1 MKRLAYVTLLILSV
15 GLFLTCQEFEIK
27 PATKVE
33 TGTATPLATSITVN
47 AKIIELSGEGNTDH
61 GFCYATHDNPT
72 VNDGKLSKGI
82 PKVGDFTGEIDGLAV
97 NTRYYIRAYCNSQQ
111 GVVYGKSVSVKTLD
125 GQPTI
130 TTAEITDITS
140 TSAVS
145 GGSITSDGGAPITAR
160 GVVWSTS
167 QNPTIETNL
176 GVTSNGTGIG
186 TFTSSLTSLQPG
198 TVYYVRAYATNSVGT
213 VYGNQQTF
221 TTHDGLPVLTTA
233 AVTSITATTATSGG
247 NITSDGGFDIT
258 ARGVVWSASENP
270 TTTSNLG
277 VTSDGAGTGSYTSSL
292 TNLQPGTVY
301 YVRAY
306 ATNSVGTAYG
316 NQLSFTTQDG
326 VIALTTTE
334 VTSIT
339 PTSAVSGGS
348 ITSDGG
354 APITARGIV
363 WSTTENPTT
372 SSNLGMT
379 TDGTGTGNF
388 SSNLTNLQPGTVYY
402 VRAYATNS
410 VGTIYGNQQTF
421 TTQYDLPELNTTAV
435 GSITATTATSG
446 GNITS
451 DGGSTITARGVVW
464 STSENPTTISNLGM
478 TTDGTGTGNFSSN
491 LSNLQ
496 PGMVYYVRAYAT
508 NSVGTAYGN
517 QLSFTTQDGAIT
529 LSTNAVTSIAAT
541 SAVSGGSIT
550 SDGGAPINA
559 RGVVWSTSQNPTTS
573 SNLGMTTDGTGTG
586 SFTSN
591 LVNLQPATVYYIR
604 AYATNSVGTV
614 YGNQQTFTT
623 QCDLPKL
630 STTAVGSITAT
641 TATSGGNITSDGG
654 APITARGVVWS
665 TTENPT
671 TSNNLGIATNG
682 TGTGSFTS
690 NLTNLQPGTVYYV
703 RAYATNSVGTAYGN
717 QLSFTTQDG
726 AITLSTNAVTSI
738 TATSAASGGSIT
750 SDGGAPINAR
760 GVVWSTFEN
769 PTLESNSGMTTDG
782 VGTGNFSSN
791 LTNLQPGTV
800 YYVRAYATNSVGTA
814 YGNQQTFTT
823 HDGLPVLTTAAVTSI
838 TPTTAACGGNI
849 TSDGG
854 FAITAR
860 GVVWSTSENP
870 TTSSNLG
877 MTNDGTG
884 MGNFSSNLT
893 NLQPG
898 TVYYV
903 RAYTTNSYG
912 TQYGN
917 QVSFTTPVDGPG
929 GTITDADGNTYNTIW
944 INGRQWMK
952 ENLKTTRY
960 NDGTAIPLV
969 TDKTAWAALSTPAY
983 CWYNN
988 DQTTYGN
995 TYGAL
1000 YNWYTVNTGNLC
1012 PTGWHVP
1019 TDAEW
1024 TTLLDYVGGDSIAG
1038 TKLKAT
1044 SGWYVNYGMG
1054 NGTDNF
1060 GFSALPGGVRTGGY
1074 FSSEGLDG
1082 HWWTSTE
1089 EDVSNALGWKM
1100 IWDLERVLSST
1111 AYKEM
1116 GFSVRCIKD

>member
-1 MKRLAYVTLLILSV
+1 MKRLAYLTTIVLSL

-33 TGTATPLATSITVN
+33 TGTITPLATSITVN

-82 PKVGDFTGEIDGLAV
+82 PKVGDFTGVIDGLAV

-130 TTAEITDITS
+130 TTAEIIGITS

-145 GGSITSDGGAPITAR
+145 GGSITSDGGVPITAR

-167 QNPTIETNL
+167 QNPTVETNL
-176 GVTSNGTGIG
+176 GVTSNGTGTG
-186 TFTSSLTSLQPG
+186 TFTSSLTNLQPG

-326 VIALTTTE
+326 AITLSTNAITSITATTAVSGGSITSDGGAPITARGVVWSTSQNPTVETNLGVTSNGSGTGTFTSNLTNLQPGTVYYIRAYATNSVGTTYGNQLSFTTQNGVITLTTTE

-339 PTSAVSGGS
+339 ATSAVSGGS

-354 APITARGIV
+354 APITARGII
-363 WSTTENPTT
+363 WSTSQDPTVET
-372 SSNLGMT
+372 NLGVT
-379 TDGTGTGNF
+379 TNGTGTGTF
-388 SSNLTNLQPGTVYY
+388 TSNLTNLQPVT
-402 VRAYATNS
+402 
-410 VGTIYGNQQTF
+410 
-421 TTQYDLPELNTTAV
+421 
-435 GSITATTATSG
+435 
-446 GNITS
+446 
-451 DGGSTITARGVVW
+451 
-464 STSENPTTISNLGM
+464 
-478 TTDGTGTGNFSSN
+478 
-491 LSNLQ
+491 
-496 PGMVYYVRAYAT
+496 VYYVRAYAT

-550 SDGGAPINA
+550 SDGGAPITA
-559 RGVVWSTSQNPTTS
+559 RGVVWSTSENPTTS
-573 SNLGMTTDGTGTG
+573 SNLGMTAD
-586 SFTSN
+586 
-591 LVNLQPATVYYIR
+591 
-604 AYATNSVGTV
+604 
-614 YGNQQTFTT
+614 
-623 QCDLPKL
+623 
-630 STTAVGSITAT
+630 
-641 TATSGGNITSDGG
+641 
-654 APITARGVVWS
+654 
-665 TTENPT
+665 
-671 TSNNLGIATNG
+671 G

-703 RAYATNSVGTAYGN
+703 RSYA
-717 QLSFTTQDG
+717 
-726 AITLSTNAVTSI
+726 
-738 TATSAASGGSIT
+738 
-750 SDGGAPINAR
+750 
-760 GVVWSTFEN
+760 
-769 PTLESNSGMTTDG
+769 
-782 VGTGNFSSN
+782 
-791 LTNLQPGTV
+791 
-800 YYVRAYATNSVGTA
+800 
-814 YGNQQTFTT
+814 
-823 HDGLPVLTTAAVTSI
+823 
-838 TPTTAACGGNI
+838 
-849 TSDGG
+849 
-854 FAITAR
+854 
-860 GVVWSTSENP
+860 
-870 TTSSNLG
+870 
-877 MTNDGTG
+877 
-884 MGNFSSNLT
+884 
-893 NLQPG
+893 
-898 TVYYV
+898 
-903 RAYTTNSYG
+903 TNSYG
-912 TQYGN
+912 TRYGN
-917 QVSFTTPVDGPG
+917 QVSFTTPMPDGPG

-944 INGRQWMK
+944 IGGRQWMK
-952 ENLKTTRY
+952 ENLKTTKY
-960 NDGTAIPLV
+960 NDGTSIPLV
-969 TDKTAWAALSTPAY
+969 TDAAAWAALSTPAY

-1000 YNWYTVNTGNLC
+1000 YNWYAVSTGKLC

-1019 TDAEW
+1019 SDAEW
-1024 TTLLDYVGGDSIAG
+1024 YAMENYVDPTINNPNATGYRGTDGG

-1044 SGWYVNYGMG
+1044 SGWYSDG
-1054 NGTDNF
+1054 NGTDDF
-1060 GFSALPGGVRTGGY
+1060 GFSALPGGYRDSYYGSFYGVGY
-1074 FSSEGLDG
+1074 QGY
-1082 HWWTSTE
+1082 WWSSTE
-1089 EDVSNALGWKM
+1089 SIATNACYRCMFYDYGNVF
-1100 IWDLERVLSST
+1100 RGYS
-1111 AYKEM
+1111 YKRN
-1116 GFSVRCIKD
+1116 GFYVRCVRD